1 MRFRSA
7 TGEADQSTR
16 ESPPDATES
25 ASSTS
30 PLRTFLFVAAG
41 TAAVAY
47 VLSRLRSSGDGEG
60 VDAPLETVRDRTAAA
75 VPDAVEERVAA
86 AVPTESQ
93 PIPIGGRESEE
104 DDAGGERD
112 VSSPVGE
119 FGGVGSGEDSADTDA
134 GGDAEPVD
142 ESDVNADL
150 ADEPS
155 PTKVSSGTSEE
166 IQDKPAE
173 PGEMAVDEDVE
184 DLVDDVDGEEADAD
198 ESDTDESAT
207 DESDVDEE

>member
-7 TGEADQSTR
+7 AGETDPSTR
-16 ESPPDATES
+16 ESPPDATGPSSSES
-25 ASSTS
+25 
-30 PLRTFLFVAAG
+30 PVRTFLFVAAG

-47 VLSRLRSSGDGEG
+47 AVSRLRSSGDDGG
-60 VDAPLETVRDRTAAA
+60 IDASLETVRDRTVAT

-93 PIPIGGRESEE
+93 PIPIGGRGSDEREGSSAAE
-104 DDAGGERD
+104 DTQD
-112 VSSPVGE
+112 
-119 FGGVGSGEDSADTDA
+119 VGSGAESADT
-134 GGDAEPVD
+134 GDAAPID

-166 IQDKPAE
+166 IQDEPAE

-184 DLVDDVDGEEADAD
+184 ELVDDVDGDGADGDESETEESDAD
-198 ESDTDESAT
+198 KSEMSAT
-207 DESDVDEE
+207 DESDADEE

>member
-7 TGEADQSTR
+7 AGEADQSTR

-60 VDAPLETVRDRTAAA
+60 VDASLETVRDRTAAA

-104 DDAGGERD
+104 DDAGG
-112 VSSPVGE
+112 
-119 FGGVGSGEDSADTDA
+119 
-134 GGDAEPVD
+134 DAEPID

-184 DLVDDVDGEEADAD
+184 ELVDDVDGEEADADESETDESDAD

>member
-7 TGEADQSTR
+7 AGETDQSTR
-16 ESPPDATES
+16 KSTPDATES
-25 ASSTS
+25 APSES
-30 PLRTFLFVAAG
+30 PVRTFLLVAVG

-47 VLSRLRSSGDGEG
+47 VLSRLRSSGDGGG
-60 VDAPLETVRDRTAAA
+60 VDAPLESVRERTAAT

-93 PIPIGGRESEE
+93 PIPIGGRGSDEGEGSEGA
-104 DDAGGERD
+104 D
-112 VSSPVGE
+112 
-119 FGGVGSGEDSADTDA
+119 SGAESADI
-134 GGDAEPVD
+134 GDAAPID

-184 DLVDDVDGEEADAD
+184 ELVDDVDGEEADAD
-198 ESDTDESAT
+198 ESETEASGTDESEMSET
-207 DESDVDEE
+207 DESDADEE

>member
-7 TGEADQSTR
+7 AGETDPSTR
-16 ESPPDATES
+16 ESPPDATDSSSSES
-25 ASSTS
+25 
-30 PLRTFLFVAAG
+30 PVRTFLFVAAG
-41 TAAVAY
+41 AAAVAY
-47 VLSRLRSSGDGEG
+47 AVSRLRSSGDDGG
-60 VDAPLETVRDRTAAA
+60 VDASLETVRDRTAAT

-93 PIPIGGRESEE
+93 PIPIGVRGSDDGEGSEGA
-104 DDAGGERD
+104 DSGA
-112 VSSPVGE
+112 E
-119 FGGVGSGEDSADTDA
+119 FADT
-134 GGDAEPVD
+134 GDAAPID

-184 DLVDDVDGEEADAD
+184 ELVDDVDGEEADAE
-198 ESDTDESAT
+198 ESETEESGTDESELSET
-207 DESDVDEE
+207 DESDADEE